1 MHADAQTELTE
12 PSQEN
17 ARALWIKSQPSYRAA
32 VRALLAT
39 GEGMRY
45 ATPGIERQ
53 ITQAHWDRA
62 REELQRVEAALSRR
76 WEEGR

>member
-1 MHADAQTELTE
+1 MYADAQTELAE
-12 PSQEN
+12 PSHES

-39 GEGMRY
+39 GEGLRY
-45 ATPGIERQ
+45 AIPGIERQ
-53 ITQAHWDRA
+53 INEAQWDRA

-76 WEEGR
+76 WEETR